1 MRLQLLAKITDAEL
15 LRKSMHELGTVFY
28 QVDGD
33 GNITRVVYFSGS
45 RVVEFV
51 GRVDEDLAYALRDTL
66 DVLADHE
73 RRIKR
78 LEEKLGFLADVESRV
93 VEMAVAGGRGE

>member
-1 MRLQLLAKITDAEL
+1 MSGKGDLKVLV
-15 LRKSMHELGTVFY
+15 KSA
-28 QVDGD
+28 
-33 GNITRVVYFSGS
+33 
-45 RVVEFV
+45 
-51 GRVDEDLAYALRDTL
+51 EDLAYALRDTI

-93 VEMAVAGGRGE
+93 VEKAVAGGRSK

>member
-1 MRLQLLAKITDAEL
+1 MSGKGDLKVLV
-15 LRKSMHELGTVFY
+15 KSA
-28 QVDGD
+28 
-33 GNITRVVYFSGS
+33 
-45 RVVEFV
+45 
-51 GRVDEDLAYALRDTL
+51 EDLAYALRDTI

-93 VEMAVAGGRGE
+93 VEKAVAGGLGE